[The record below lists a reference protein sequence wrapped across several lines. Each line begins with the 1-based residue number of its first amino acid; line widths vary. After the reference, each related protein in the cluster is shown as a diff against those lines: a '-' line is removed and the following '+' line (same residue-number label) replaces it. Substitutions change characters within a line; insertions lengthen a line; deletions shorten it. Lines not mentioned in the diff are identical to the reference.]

1 MNEIAPI
8 SVIKTT
14 RRPVPCSEVKTSTQL
29 SAAEVRQMQTELTHL
44 RFELKTLKQATQ
56 DFVRYML

>member
-14 RRPVPCSEVKTSTQL
+14 KRSARCHKAIAPTPL
-29 SAAEVRQMQTELTHL
+29 SAAEVHQLQTELTHL